1 MASEKRTYTYK
12 AVGECEI
19 RADVY
24 QAAGNAPRPVVVW
37 VHGGALVTGHRDNL
51 RAWERDLYLGAEYHV
66 VSIDY
71 RLAPETKLP
80 AIIED
85 LQNACRWVKEA
96 GPDLFGAD
104 PRRIAV
110 IGHSAGGY
118 LALVS
123 GFRVDPRP
131 SALVV
136 FYGYGDIAGKWY
148 SHPDPFYRKQPT
160 VSEEEAWASV
170 GQSVISGTKENEKRH
185 RFYLYCRQQGLWPKH
200 VAGYDPD
207 LEPEALARFCPV
219 RNVTSDYPPTLLL
232 HGDQDKDVPYQQ
244 SEMMAAEL
252 TKAGVENELAII
264 PGAEHGFDVEGRETT
279 VSAARRVLAF
289 LRAHL

>member
-51 RAWERDLYLGAEYHV
+51 RAGERDLYLGAEYHV

-131 SALVV
+131 SALVA

-207 LEPEALARFCPV
+207 LEPEALARFCPL